1 MAVVFLRKVA
11 IILTKLNQHSLAT
24 EAEKLAKEIDDGV
37 KRYGII
43 THQSKPICK
52 HCKKPLI

>member
-11 IILTKLNQHSLAT
+11 IILTKLNQHALAND
-24 EAEKLAKEIDDGV
+24 AEKLAKEIDEGI
-37 KRYGII
+37 KRFGII

-52 HCKKPLI
+52 LFYKAFI